1 MGDRL
6 YQGEKMRFTQRS
18 RQWLGVVGL
27 AMVTTGC
34 AVSPDP
40 LTRAELAD
48 QARSDM
54 AALRSGQP
62 AIDTPLSQEEAV
74 ARAILYNRD
83 RHVASMKAALA
94 RNQLTTANFQMLPSL
109 TAAAGY
115 TTRSEF
121 AATQSVPF
129 IDGSPRRELGND
141 IFSVGQEKNRT
152 TYGVDFTWS
161 ILDFGLSYVRAKQQA
176 NQYLVTV
183 EEERKAIQNLA
194 QETRTAYWKAV
205 SATALLD
212 RVGPLM
218 DKVNGALVNSREI
231 TRQRISDPLTNYSY
245 ERSLLDV
252 KRALQTLRDE
262 LIGSREK
269 LAQLMGLP
277 PDTGYQLASYEADE
291 LEAPN
296 AVFDIDTM
304 ENTALLQRPEILSAS
319 YRKRI
324 ARDDVRAA
332 LLQMF
337 PDLSLSAGYQQ
348 DSNDFLRYNDWA
360 SAGASISYD
369 LLNIF
374 QTKAK
379 YDAAKT
385 SVEVAEQQRLAT
397 ALAVL
402 TQVHLAALEYRSARE
417 QLATSTNYLRV
428 SRSISDL
435 VYNQS
440 QAGSTGQ
447 LTAIKEQL
455 NALVAELRRDLAY
468 ASLQNA
474 FARIYQS
481 IGLDPYPKDAG
492 HTPDE
497 LAAAISRRRAAWQ
510 AGYIG
515 VVIKPIANQGP
526 VLTTRDGMTQPS
538 FTFAEDTFTVGGD
551 VTYQATSEDGA
562 LPSWLRFDAGTRTFS
577 AAAGAPIRNTPIT
590 VTAINGEGVSAS
602 DSFVLQ
608 TNFGS
613 S

>member
-1 MGDRL
+1 MGYARRL
-6 YQGEKMRFTQRS
+6 
-18 RQWLGVVGL
+18 RQWLGLVSLAVVT
-27 AMVTTGC
+27 AGC

-40 LTRAELAD
+40 LTRDELAD

-54 AALRSGQP
+54 AVLRAGQP
-62 AIDTPLSQEEAV
+62 AIDTPLTQVQAV

-94 RNQLTTANFQMLPSL
+94 RNQLSVANFKMLPSL
-109 TAAAGY
+109 TASAGY

-129 IDGSPRRELGND
+129 IDGRPRDELGND
-141 IFSVGQEKNRT
+141 IFSVGQEKNRN

-176 NQYLVTV
+176 NQYLISV
-183 EEERKAIQNLA
+183 EEERKAVQNLA

-218 DKVNGALVNSREI
+218 DRVNGALSNSREI

-252 KRALQTLRDE
+252 KRALQSLREE

-277 PDTGYQLASYEADE
+277 PDTVYQLKSYDADE
-291 LEAPN
+291 LDAPN

-337 PDLSLSAGYQQ
+337 PDLSLSAGYQH

-385 SVEVAEQQRLAT
+385 SVEVADQQRLAT

-417 QLATSTNYLRV
+417 QLATSTNYLTV
-428 SRSISDL
+428 SRNISDL
-435 VYNQS
+435 VFNQS
-440 QAGSTGQ
+440 EAGSTGK

-468 ASLQNA
+468 ADLQNA

-481 IGLDPYPKDAG
+481 IGLDPYPQDAG
-492 HTPDE
+492 DTPDE
-497 LAAAISRRRAAWQ
+497 LASAISQRRAAWQ

-526 VLTTRDGMTQPS
+526 VLTDHEGTTQPS
-538 FTFAEDTFTVGGD
+538 FTFADDTFTVGGD
-551 VTYQATSEDGA
+551 VTYQATSENGA
-562 LPSWLRFDAGTRTFS
+562 LPGWLHFDSATRTFR
-577 AAAGAPIRNTPIT
+577 ADTGAPVRNTPIT
-590 VTAINGEGVSAS
+590 ITAINEEGVSAS